1 MLHWPA
7 GRRDSDGV
15 WATHWY
21 DAVESSTGFG
31 SPVAE
36 IPVLSE
42 AAADLAE
49 ACRPAYEALAEY
61 RL

>member
-1 MLHWPA
+1 MQHGWVE
-7 GRRDSDGV
+7 G
-15 WATHWY
+15 HWY

-31 SPVAE
+31 SPVTE
-36 IPVLSE
+36 IPVLSG